1 MSATT
6 TTTIRL
12 EDIVVDASL
21 QSRATMN
28 DEAIEDYAEKY
39 RNGVDMPPVIIFH
52 DGDRNWLAGGFH
64 RAIAADKAGLTEID
78 ADIRQGSKDDA
89 LLYAVASNHDNGV
102 QRTIADKRRAV
113 EMVLA
118 HEKFRKKPV
127 NQIAKMCRVSRTL
140 VETVISSI
148 LPESKIPTV
157 KEVTRNGT
165 TYEMQ
170 TANIGKPK
178 DEPKPTAEESRP
190 ADDGDD
196 TEDAGVELPDIGEVK
211 LVPTGFAKNYVNDED
226 EGDEETHESFSD
238 INRLGDFYDS
248 LFSRLKPILADRN
261 NGELLTI
268 QGHLEIALEQVND
281 LIEQLEAEKDK

>member
-6 TTTIRL
+6 ITTIRL
-12 EDIVVDASL
+12 EDIDADESL

-28 DEAIEDYAEKY
+28 DEAIKDYADKY
-39 RNGVDMPPVIIFH
+39 RNGTEMPPVIIFC
-52 DGDRNWLAGGFH
+52 DGKRNWLAGGFH
-64 RAIAADKAGLTEID
+64 RAIAASEAGLSEIN
-78 ADIRQGSKDDA
+78 ADVRQGGKDDA

-127 NQIAKMCRVSRTL
+127 NEIAKMCRVSRTL

-148 LPESKIPTV
+148 LPESKIPTA

-178 DEPKPTAEESRP
+178 DETPAEPVVEARP
-190 ADDGDD
+190 DRTDDGV
-196 TEDAGVELPDIGEVK
+196 DAGPVGGEWEPES
-211 LVPTGFAKNYVNDED
+211 LD
-226 EGDEETHESFSD
+226 EGEADTASKFEPKSKAGDKGNPKDQLIVLHRTRIQSAVRDAVKVLDEAGRFAIADWLLLLVDEVNESVSSST
-238 INRLGDFYDS
+238 R
-248 LFSRLKPILADRN
+248 
-261 NGELLTI
+261 
-268 QGHLEIALEQVND
+268 
-281 LIEQLEAEKDK
+281 

>member
-6 TTTIRL
+6 ATTIRL
-12 EDIVVDASL
+12 EDIDADESL
-21 QSRATMN
+21 QSRAKMN
-28 DEAIEDYAEKY
+28 DEAIKDYADKY
-39 RNGVDMPPVIIFH
+39 RNGTEMPPVIIFC
-52 DGDRNWLAGGFH
+52 DGKRNWLAGGFH
-64 RAIAADKAGLTEID
+64 RAIAAAEAGLSEIN
-78 ADIRQGSKDDA
+78 ADVRQGGKDDA

-127 NQIAKMCRVSRTL
+127 NEIAKMCRVSRTL

-148 LPESKIPTV
+148 LPESKIPTA

-178 DEPKPTAEESRP
+178 DEPTPTPEESRP

-196 TEDAGVELPDIGEVK
+196 AEAVDVGEADEPAAYDELDH
-211 LVPTGFAKNYVNDED
+211 
-226 EGDEETHESFSD
+226 DEETPGSFSD
-238 INRLGDFYDS
+238 EPPPPNALGAFRTQLESMVRGFVVGRPSFEVVVVIDF
-248 LFSRLKPILADRN
+248 L
-261 NGELLTI
+261 
-268 QGHLEIALEQVND
+268 ND
-281 LIEQLEAEKDK
+281 LVTELERDAE